1 MQEIKEVKIANS
13 DRQVQALDR
22 TSRALE
28 LRKSGATFAHI
39 ANELGYAN
47 ESGAYKA
54 VMRALKKTLQEPAD
68 EVRMLEV
75 ERLDALLSG
84 LWARKN
90 TPEVTDRILRI
101 MERRAKL
108 LGLDS
113 PVRSDVTSGGEVL
126 PIVYVNDWR
135 ESGE

>member
-1 MQEIKEVKIANS
+1 MANS

-75 ERLDALLSG
+75 ERLDSLLNG
-84 LWARKN
+84 LWQRRHV
-90 TPEVTDRILRI
+90 PEITDRILRI

>member
-1 MQEIKEVKIANS
+1 MANS
-13 DRQVQALDR
+13 DRQVKAIDK

-28 LRKSGATFAHI
+28 MRKSGATYALI
-39 ANELGYAN
+39 ASELGYAN

>member
-1 MQEIKEVKIANS
+1 
-13 DRQVQALDR
+13 
-22 TSRALE
+22 
-28 LRKSGATFAHI
+28 
-39 ANELGYAN
+39 
-47 ESGAYKA
+47 
-54 VMRALKKTLQEPAD
+54 MRALKKTLQEPAD

>member
-1 MQEIKEVKIANS
+1 
-13 DRQVQALDR
+13 
-22 TSRALE
+22 
-28 LRKSGATFAHI
+28 
-39 ANELGYAN
+39 
-47 ESGAYKA
+47 
-54 VMRALKKTLQEPAD
+54 MRALKKTLQEPAD

-75 ERLDALLSG
+75 ERLDSLLNG
-84 LWARKN
+84 LWQRRHV
-90 TPEVTDRILRI
+90 PEITDRILRI

-108 LGLDS
+108 LGLDA